1 VGRLIPTLFFG
12 SGAFALP
19 ALARLLETAL
29 VDVRAI
35 VTAPPRPAGRKGEL
49 RATPVAATARSGGIP
64 TRTPT
69 SLREPAVLEELGG
82 EAAELIV
89 LADYGR
95 IIPAAV
101 LEMPRYGALNL
112 HPSLLPRHRG
122 ASPIPAA
129 IFDADDKTGVT
140 LMLMDEGLD
149 TGPILAQ
156 LEVAL
161 DGSEVAPMLEERLAL
176 LGADLLVDRLPSW
189 LDGSL
194 QERPQ
199 PDEGATLSR
208 PLRRSDGR
216 LDPQRAAVE
225 LERQVRAYQP
235 WPGSYIETAG
245 QRLIVWRAS
254 VVAEAAGGEVGEIVP
269 FGDSVALLTSAG
281 ALRLDELQPAGK
293 RRMGGAEY
301 RRGRRL

>member
-1 VGRLIPTLFFG
+1 MGQPIPTLIFG

-19 ALARLLETAL
+19 VLTCLLDSTL
-29 VDVRAI
+29 VDVRAVI
-35 VTAPPRPAGRKGEL
+35 TAPPRPAGRKGEL
-49 RATPVAATARSGGIP
+49 RPSPVAVATQSRGIP
-64 TRTPT
+64 TWTPT
-69 SLREPAVLEELGG
+69 SLRERAVLEQLGA

-101 LEMPRYGALNL
+101 LEMPGYGALNL

-122 ASPIPAA
+122 ASPVPAA
-129 IFDADDKTGVT
+129 ILEADDKTGVT
-140 LMLMDEGLD
+140 LMRMDEGLD

-176 LGADLLVDRLPSW
+176 LGADLLMDRLPSW

-194 QERPQ
+194 QARTQ
-199 PDEGATLSR
+199 PGEGATLPR

-216 LDPQRAAVE
+216 LDPRKAAVE

-235 WPGSYIETAG
+235 WPGSWIETG
-245 QRLIVWRAS
+245 DRRLIVWRAS
-254 VVAEAAGGEVGEIVP
+254 VVAAAAGEAGEIVP
-269 FGDSVALLTSAG
+269 HGDSVALLTSAD

-293 RRMGGAEY
+293 RRMSGAEY
-301 RRGRRL
+301 RRGRRQ